1 MLMDIKCSM
10 VPSIKVNLVFDD
22 GHKKDPTLS
31 IGDLIDLLYNSNGLR
46 KHIIGKIIQINTP
59 GSDPKGW
66 SLIVDGSDDFDS
78 EIARLSPMSI
88 LDVDIIRKNGSTR
101 VVSTPIDDTGVYAI
115 RINKGRLQYTM
126 NGKCWHNIKIDDID
140 IIPGKDII
148 IDENGKPDSTGE
160 DSSKDIIDEN

>member
-78 EIARLSPMSI
+78 EIARLSPITTIFSMV
-88 LDVDIIRKNGSTR
+88 L
-101 VVSTPIDDTGVYAI
+101 PIGCSKLISLYRCGA
-115 RINKGRLQYTM
+115 GRAFL
-126 NGKCWHNIKIDDID
+126 
-140 IIPGKDII
+140 
-148 IDENGKPDSTGE
+148 
-160 DSSKDIIDEN
+160 